1 MFQYN
6 GFKSALLFYV
16 RSSGLVSIPSCLRY
30 VPTDRRRLGSPRF
43 GPLLARCVSSRFGRA
58 PILVRPASE
67 LNRFLRSNWSSAAR
81 NSTTTSFGR
90 AVHSGSL
97 SLISKSVRP
106 SFGHQGGR
114 LDPQRNG
121 ALHRSTRHGADQF
134 STARRS
140 AAQGRPAQRSP
151 LARHQH
157 RRCFQRCH
165 YPSPNLGAFKRI
177 RLVPVSIRLVSIR
190 SVSVRSSSRFV
201 LVRLVLLPQFVA
213 SRFAA
218 FRLAPCAVRFL
229 SVWTCPP
236 LGVSRFETDSVLEVE
251 LVECR
256 ARFDYDQLWAS
267 PAFGQFELKIK
278 IRSAKLRGP
287 LAP

>member
-1 MFQYN
+1 MSRISRAKRPGVVSNMISFVEDVSSETHLPQTLSRMPRAKRRILCRGCYA
-6 GFKSALLFYV
+6 SWPPRVALG
-16 RSSGLVSIPSCLRY
+16 SP
-30 VPTDRRRLGSPRF
+30 RLGSPRF

-140 AAQGRPAQRSP
+140 AAQGRPA
-151 LARHQH
+151 
-157 RRCFQRCH
+157 
-165 YPSPNLGAFKRI
+165 
-177 RLVPVSIRLVSIR
+177 
-190 SVSVRSSSRFV
+190 
-201 LVRLVLLPQFVA
+201 
-213 SRFAA
+213 
-218 FRLAPCAVRFL
+218 
-229 SVWTCPP
+229 
-236 LGVSRFETDSVLEVE
+236 
-251 LVECR
+251 
-256 ARFDYDQLWAS
+256 
-267 PAFGQFELKIK
+267 
-278 IRSAKLRGP
+278 
-287 LAP
+287 